1 MIPQEKGILM
11 LRAKQIAQI
20 LIAIS
25 SGFYTGMKL
34 AEYIYLN

>member
-1 MIPQEKGILM
+1 M
-11 LRAKQIAQI
+11 LKVKHITQI
-20 LIAIS
+20 LIAIP